1 MSGAAARDE
10 DEEPEPGRPLLLGL
24 VGAGIG
30 GSLSKPMHER
40 EGAACGLSL
49 AYRPIDAE
57 VLGFG
62 ASDLPDVLA
71 WATRLG
77 YDGLNVTHPFK
88 EAVVP
93 HLDERSEAVAALGAA
108 NTVVIRDGR
117 TAGYNTDWSGFA
129 RSLQRSLP
137 DPTGDRVVLV
147 GAGGAGV
154 AVGYALLHLGV
165 GHVAVHDVDPSRA
178 AGCVDRLSRAFDPAR
193 LSVVDDLAA
202 SLAAADGLA
211 HATPRACSVIPAFRC
226 HRSWCAL
233 ICGSPTSSTSRST
246 PSSCSSRGAAAAASY
261 PAVGWPSSRPPG
273 PSSSSPGGRPTP
285 TGCSSTSPRSP
296 SPTPRDGAERV
307 RTGIAT
313 VSLSGLL
320 ADKLEAI
327 AAAGFDGIEV
337 FDQDLVASPLSP
349 REVALRC
356 ADLGLSVDLFQPV
369 RDVEGVAPEAFGD
382 VLHRVRRKLDVAA
395 ELGAP
400 TVLLCSNVQPD
411 ARRRRGASAPGSCT
425 PSATSRPIVAS
436 ASPSRRSPGVVT

>member
-1 MSGAAARDE
+1 MSGAARATD
-10 DEEPEPGRPLLLGL
+10 DEEQDPGRPLLLGL

-93 HLDERSEAVAALGAA
+93 HLDERSGAVVALGAA

-117 TAGYNTDWSGFA
+117 TSGYNTDWSGFA

-211 HATPRACSVIPAFRC
+211 HATPTGMLGHPGLPVPPELVRPDLWVADIVYFPLDTELVHLAR
-226 HRSWCAL
+226 
-233 ICGSPTSSTSRST
+233 
-246 PSSCSSRGAAAAASY
+246 SRGCR
-261 PAVGWPSSRPPG
+261 VV
-273 PSSSSPGGRPTP
+273 PGGGMAVFQAARAFELF
-285 TGCSSTSPRSP
+285 TG
-296 SPTPRDGAERV
+296 
-307 RTGIAT
+307 RT
-313 VSLSGLL
+313 
-320 ADKLEAI
+320 
-327 AAAGFDGIEV
+327 
-337 FDQDLVASPLSP
+337 
-349 REVALRC
+349 
-356 ADLGLSVDLFQPV
+356 
-369 RDVEGVAPEAFGD
+369 
-382 VLHRVRRKLDVAA
+382 
-395 ELGAP
+395 
-400 TVLLCSNVQPD
+400 PD
-411 ARRRRGASAPGSCT
+411 ADRMLEHFAEITEPHPAGRG
-425 PSATSRPIVAS
+425 
-436 ASPSRRSPGVVT
+436 